1 MNDED
6 DVSQSR
12 VVVATLRQ
20 NEQEMLIEVTG
31 ETFVGTGFDE
41 GRARRLKISGVL
53 VNEAAVALTLAW
65 KTIEALLKRVVEIAL
80 EQPVLTL
87 DERAIVHVVRI
98 EAHTVRAAHLT
109 VRRPALSVL
118 DP

>member
-20 NEQEMLIEVTG
+20 NEEEMLIEVTG

-109 VRRPALSVL
+109 VRTPALSVL